1 MPENHGLPTSR
12 AETSSLDRINWV
24 GMTPF
29 LLAHLVCFAA
39 IWTGVSWV
47 DIAIF
52 AGLYALRMFGI
63 TGVYHRYFSHRSF
76 KANRVVAFILGFI
89 AQSSAQRGVLWWAA
103 NHRHH
108 HRHSD
113 TLEDVHSPIHKGF
126 WYSHLGWFF
135 TPRYAE
141 TDMEAVPDLAKYPEL
156 VWLDRHPYLPAV
168 LLGLVTWA
176 LAGWSGLIVGF
187 FWSTVALW
195 HATFSINS
203 LAHVVGRKRY
213 LTGDQSR
220 NNWWLALL
228 TFGEGWHNNHHHFQ
242 SAARQGFFWYEV
254 DFSYYTLKVMSWA
267 RLVSDLKR
275 PPQEVVTDMRRLG
288 RGVIERAAQ
297 HLAAKFDVQNS
308 VAELQQALAQGR
320 ERFDASI
327 EGLHGWQAEMPE
339 MIERWKTQLAEN
351 RTALSQE
358 IDQLVH
364 GFDLSALP
372 STEDLRKRAQKMF
385 ARHHALPEVVQRAQ
399 EILIERLTFELER
412 KVPVPVRATQK

>member
-1 MPENHGLPTSR
+1 MPENHGLPTLR
-12 AETSSLDRINWV
+12 AETSPLDRIDWAS
-24 GMTPF
+24 MTPF
-29 LLAHLVCFAA
+29 LLAHVVCFAA
-39 IWTGVSWV
+39 IWTGVGWV
-47 DIAIF
+47 ELAIF

-63 TGVYHRYFSHRSF
+63 TAGYHRYFSHRSF
-76 KANRVVAFILGFI
+76 KANRVVAFILAFI

-113 TLEDVHSPIHKGF
+113 TVDDVHSPVHKGF

-135 TPRYAE
+135 TPRYEA
-141 TDMEAVPDLAKYPEL
+141 TDLEAVPDLAQYPEL

-168 LLGLVTWA
+168 VLGFVTWA

-242 SAARQGFFWYEV
+242 SAARQGFRWYEV
-254 DFSYYTLKVMSWA
+254 DFSYYALKLMSWA
-267 RLVSDLKR
+267 RLVSDLKK

-288 RGVIERAAQ
+288 RGVIERAAL
-297 HLAAKFDVQNS
+297 HLAAKWDMERGVSELHQVLVEGRKRWDSS
-308 VAELQQALAQGR
+308 V
-320 ERFDASI
+320 
-327 EGLHGWQAEMPE
+327 EGWSVEGWDLPQLV
-339 MIERWKTQLAEN
+339 ERWRQQLADN
-351 RTALSQE
+351 REALSQE
-358 IDQLVH
+358 FDQLVH
-364 GFDLSALP
+364 RFDLNALP
-372 STEDLRKRAQKMF
+372 STDALRERAQKMF
-385 ARHHALPEVVQRAQ
+385 ARHQALPEVVQRAQ
-399 EILIERLTFELER
+399 EILMERLTLELER
-412 KVPVPVRATQK
+412 KVPVPVRVR